1 MQLST
6 NLTRL
11 ALALCAVTLS
21 LSSRAGAQT
30 SNDDRS
36 KISVNG
42 EAVVYVKPDRILI
55 NFGVETSAPELT
67 TAKTKNNEI
76 VRRALTLFRESGIAE
91 KDIQTDHLSIEP
103 RYIQNYPR
111 VEFIGYFVRNAMVIT
126 LNDAARIEDLVT
138 KALGAGVNYVHGI
151 DFQTVDLKKYRE
163 EARVMAL
170 KAAREK
176 AEKMSA
182 VLGQTI
188 GRPLQIIDN
197 YANIFGQSSSSWGN
211 MRAIAGNSQNYI
223 QNTAQGGGEGGET
236 IALGQIAI
244 RAGVSVIFELKN

>member
-1 MQLST
+1 MMRLVSLYLLL
-6 NLTRL
+6 LTSSVVV
-11 ALALCAVTLS
+11 CAQSVPS
-21 LSSRAGAQT
+21 
-30 SNDDRS
+30 DDRA

-103 RYIQNYPR
+103 RYHQNYPK
-111 VEFIGYFVRNAMVIT
+111 VEFIGYFVRNAMVVT

-163 EARVMAL
+163 EARVLAL

-188 GRPLQIIDN
+188 GRPLQITDN
-197 YANIFGQSSSSWGN
+197 YANIFGRQSSGWGN
-211 MRAIAGNSQNYI
+211 MGGANWSQNAV
-223 QNTAQGGGEGGET
+223 QNMTAGGGEAGET

>member
-1 MQLST
+1 MQFSTHLS
-6 NLTRL
+6 RL
-11 ALALCAVTLS
+11 ALALCAVTLTLTS
-21 LSSRAGAQT
+21 QVGAQT
-30 SNDDRS
+30 PNVDQA

-103 RYIQNYPR
+103 RYINNYPKS
-111 VEFIGYFVRNAMVIT
+111 EFLGYFVRNAMVVT
-126 LNDAARIEDLVT
+126 LNDAARIEEMVT
-138 KALGAGVNYVHGI
+138 RALGAGVNYVHGI
-151 DFQTVDLKKYRE
+151 DFQSVDLKKYRE
-163 EARVMAL
+163 EARVLAL

-188 GRPLQIIDN
+188 GRPLQITDN
-197 YANIFGQSSSSWGN
+197 YANIFGRQSSGWGN
-211 MRAIAGNSQNYI
+211 MGGANWSQNAV
-223 QNTAQGGGEGGET
+223 QNMTAGGGEGGET
-236 IALGQIAI
+236 IALGQIAV
-244 RAGVSVIFELKN
+244 RAGVSVTFELKN

>member
-1 MQLST
+1 MHFSNNLS
-6 NLTRL
+6 RL
-11 ALALCAVTLS
+11 ALALCALTLI
-21 LSSRAGAQT
+21 LSSQAGAQT
-30 SNDDRS
+30 PNDDRA

-42 EAVVYVKPDRILI
+42 EAIVYVKPDRILI
-55 NFGVETSAPELT
+55 NFGVETSDLEIAA
-67 TAKTKNNEI
+67 AKSKNNNI

-103 RYIQNYPR
+103 RYLQNYPK
-111 VEFIGYFVRNAMVIT
+111 VEFIGYFVRNAMIIT
-126 LNDAARIEDLVT
+126 VNDAARIEDLVT
-138 KALGAGVNYVHGI
+138 KALGAGVNYIHGI
-151 DFQTVDLKKYRE
+151 DFQSVDLKKYRE
-163 EARVMAL
+163 EARVLAL

-188 GRPLQIIDN
+188 GRPLQITDN
-197 YANIFGQSSSSWGN
+197 YANIFGRQSSGWGN
-211 MRAIAGNSQNYI
+211 MGGANWSQNAV
-223 QNTAQGGGEGGET
+223 QNMTAGGGEGGET